1 MKPELITFVKVL
13 EGDVGTQEC
22 PHLQPR
28 REESKLEIDLLLQN
42 FRAS

>member
-22 PHLQPR
+22 SHLQA

-42 FRAS
+42 FQTS